1 MEITYKNA
9 QIHLDKATYEWVACI
24 NPQDSEDSLEIS
36 RNTSLDKLKASVDR
50 YNSRNFNPLP
60 IYFFDKDNKIN
71 YAEIVSFTTEENVC
85 WIKHTSGYKEG
96 KRERINVGQGKKIY
110 SSENIFN
117 EQKLIEMTNLEDEI
131 RKKIDELQTLNRDKI
146 QLISQLQQ
154 FDISGL
160 VVTAE

>member
-1 MEITYKNA
+1 MELTYKNA
-9 QIHLDKATYEWVACI
+9 KIYMDLASSEWIAYI
-24 NPQDSEDSLEIS
+24 NPQDSDGSMEIS

-50 YNSRNFNPLP
+50 YNARNFNPLP

-71 YAEIVSFTTEENVC
+71 YADIVSFTTEENVC

-96 KRERINVGQGKKIY
+96 KREKINVGQGKKIY

-117 EQKLIEMTNLEDEI
+117 EQKLIELANLEDEI
-131 RKKIDELQTLNRDKI
+131 KKKIDELQTLNRDKI